1 MATYI
6 DALNGDHTDGSE
18 QFTDWRSKREQLQDE
33 YIACI
38 VDGMDIKDLV
48 QYAYDKLSEEL
59 DELTDEQLTEQVK
72 EYYPDLLEND

>member
-1 MATYI
+1 MT
-6 DALNGDHTDGSE
+6 
-18 QFTDWRSKREQLQDE
+18 TDWRSKRDQIQDE
-33 YIACI
+33 YIARI

-72 EYYPDLLEND
+72 EYYPDLLENV